1 MSTYSQVDP
10 LEREADVVKEMYE
23 LIDKFKVPTPP
34 EDIAVYQTLRPTIN
48 TTRNSVDKALG
59 DRDQNIDKFC
69 KTLGKDIEELNRE
82 VREVKQEAQVR
93 STTASADSTCAA
105 APTHSTHVTYACA
118 RRARSFWT

>member
-1 MSTYSQVDP
+1 MDP

-48 TTRNSVDKALG
+48 TTRNAVDKALG

-69 KTLGKDIEELNRE
+69 KTLGKDIEELNHQ

-93 STTASADSTCAA
+93 SCPMSSLLTPLSML
-105 APTHSTHVTYACA
+105 
-118 RRARSFWT
+118 